1 MINKFKKELLKLS
14 LINKPIF
21 DKIEHEKYI
30 TDWRGQYH
38 GETLGVLKPCNSIE
52 VSNILK
58 FANKFN
64 LAVVPQGGNTGL
76 CGGAT
81 PIKGQNAIILST
93 EKLNKIR
100 TIDKNSKSITVEAG
114 VILSDIHNYVEKFD
128 LFFPLNLGAK
138 GSCMIGG
145 NLSTNAGGINVLKYG
160 TTRELCTGLEVV
172 LPDGQ
177 ILNLL
182 SNLKKD
188 NTGYDLKNLFIGA
201 EGTLGII
208 TAASLKLFPI
218 PKIKLTAFAEAKSI
232 TNAIELLHI
241 FQNEVPFGIEA
252 FELMPKTF
260 WEVASNNI
268 ENITI
273 PFESIPQMGVLMEIS
288 STSEED
294 AKINSNGSTNLYDKL
309 ENLLAYSFDKKIIT
323 NAIICKNTSES
334 HQLWDIRERAA
345 ESEKKELKK
354 RGAIKCLKHDISLPL
369 HNIEK
374 FHNEAQDMLLREV
387 PSSRTIY
394 FGHLGDGN
402 LHYNVFG
409 DGILPDGFNNRSSEI
424 TEKIYE
430 IVIKN
435 NGSFSA
441 EHGIGQL
448 RKKSLILHK
457 DPVAYSLMKMI
468 KKQFDPNNIM
478 NPEKIFV

>member
-1 MINKFKKELLKLS
+1 MINKLKKEILKLS
-14 LINKPIF
+14 LNHKPIF
-21 DKIEHEKYI
+21 NQEDHKKYT
-30 TDWRGQYH
+30 TDWRGQFH
-38 GETLGVLKPCNSIE
+38 GETLGVLKPCNKIE

-64 LAVVPQGGNTGL
+64 LGVIPQGGNTSL

-81 PIKGQNAIILST
+81 PIKGQNSIILST
-93 EKLNKIR
+93 EKLDKIR
-100 TIDKNSKSITVEAG
+100 TIDKNSKSLTVESG
-114 VILSDIHNYVEKFD
+114 VILSDIHDYVEKLE

-160 TTRELCTGLEVV
+160 TTRELCIGIEVV
-172 LPDGQ
+172 LPDGR

-188 NTGYDLKNLFIGA
+188 NTGYDLKNIFIGA

-208 TAASLKLFPI
+208 TAATLKLFPI
-218 PKIKLTAFAEAKSI
+218 PKIKLTAFAEAKTI
-232 TNAIELLHI
+232 KNAIELLSI
-241 FQNEVPFGIEA
+241 FQNEIPNGIEA

-273 PFESIPQMGVLMEIS
+273 PFDSIPEMGVLIEIS
-288 STSEED
+288 STSEDD

-309 ENLLAYSFDKKIIT
+309 EKLLSYSFEKKIIAD
-323 NAIICKNTSES
+323 AIICKNSSES

-345 ESEKKELKK
+345 ESEKKELEKC
-354 RGAIKCLKHDISLPL
+354 GAIKCLKHDVSLPL
-369 HNIEK
+369 CNIEK
-374 FHNEAQDMLLREV
+374 FHNETQNMLKKEV
-387 PSSRTIY
+387 PNSRTIY

-409 DGILPDGFNNRSSEI
+409 DGGLPDGFKNKSAEI

-448 RKKSLILHK
+448 RKKSLKLHK
-457 DPVAYSLMKMI
+457 NSVAYNLMKDI
-468 KKQFDPNNIM
+468 KNQFDPNNIM
-478 NPEKIFV
+478 NPGKIFN